1 MKKYL
6 SELSRDELKSL
17 FDNNSILRNEIWN
30 DAIES
35 VDFWVNEKLSGFGNK
50 NFCSIGTYG
59 TNYITV
65 KDVPDFLEWVKA
77 CNASFEEFYGLESL
91 IDKAFTLNEKL
102 LYWDLSDENYCRVE
116 KRLDEICDI
125 LADQFIDD
133 CTREYD
139 WYYKDENLFS
149 FWMDELWAGLGY
161 WENWYIDTERK
172 QYAIYQ
178 DYTKEIGA

>member
-6 SELSRDELKSL
+6 SELSRDELKSM
-17 FDNNSILRNEIWN
+17 FDNNERLRGAIWE

-50 NFCSIGTYG
+50 NVCSIGTYG
-59 TNYITV
+59 TNYIRV
-65 KDVPDFLEWVKA
+65 KDVSDFLEWVKN
-77 CNASFEEFYGLESL
+77 CNYMFEEFYGLESL

-102 LYWDLSDENYCRVE
+102 LYWDLSDDNYYRVE

-125 LADQFIDD
+125 LADQFIEN
-133 CTREYD
+133 CTNEYD
-139 WYYKDENLFS
+139 YYYKDENLFS
-149 FWMDELWAGLGY
+149 FWLDEIDAQCGY
-161 WENWYIDTERK
+161 WEECYTMGDGKVYR
-172 QYAIYQ
+172 